1 MTTKQNH
8 LMQIIA
14 MYIVIAVSG
23 WLSYTYIKFD
33 DVEVTYLVADI
44 VMTIVCFIFSLIKK
58 NSSVYDA
65 FWSVIPFYFIAH
77 WAYMLY
83 PVLQLEHWL
92 IFVGVSFWSWRL
104 TLNWARSWDG
114 FGHEDWRY
122 IDLAKSSGKW
132 YPAVNFSGIHL
143 FPTLIV
149 FACMWPLFYIFK
161 PSPES
166 SIVMY
171 AGILLM
177 FLGGFLELIADNQ
190 LYQFRNRK
198 DKQKGEILN
207 TGLWGVV
214 RYPNYLGEMTF
225 WLGAAVTGL
234 AYDAPY
240 YAYFGIIGLVLMFVF
255 VSIPMKE
262 KRMAERRNDYA
273 SYQKQVPMLIPFT
286 KGK

>member
-8 LMQIIA
+8 LMQIVVI
-14 MYIVIAVSG
+14 YLVIAISG

-33 DVEVTYLVADI
+33 NAIVTYLVADI
-44 VMTIVCFIFSLIKK
+44 VMTLVCFIFSLLKK

-65 FWSVIPFYFIAH
+65 FWSVIPFYFVVH
-77 WAYMLY
+77 WAYLLY
-83 PVLQLEHWL
+83 PVLQMEHWL
-92 IFVGVSFWSWRL
+92 IFAGVSFWSWRL

-114 FGHEDWRY
+114 FAHEDWRY
-122 IDLAKSSGKW
+122 IDLSKASGKW

-143 FPTLIV
+143 FPTLMV
-149 FACMWPLFYIFK
+149 FGCMWPLFYVFQ
-161 PSPES
+161 PTPDS
-166 SIVMY
+166 SIVLY
-171 AGILLM
+171 LGIIIT
-177 FLGGFLELIADNQ
+177 FLGGFIELVADNQ
-190 LYQFRNRK
+190 LYQFRNR
-198 DKQKGEILN
+198 DHKQKGDILS

-225 WLGAAVTGL
+225 WLGVAIIGM

-240 YAYFGIIGLVLMFVF
+240 YVYCGIIGLVLMFVF

-273 SYQKQVPMLIPFT
+273 SYQKKVPMLIPFI
-286 KGK
+286 KSK